1 MLRIP
6 VSVAV
11 GLALA
16 IGCQRGPATAPAAS
30 SSQPAAPV
38 PGPED
43 RLIRVLLAGDKPVF
57 TITTACPAVWM
68 DPATGEAVAEVPTGR
83 SLSVYFTDAGIG
95 TDDLPDAEALDILD
109 LVPRDAKPCTVAW
122 SGQSPERFPGS
133 LRFIRVGPGV
143 GHLVNVVDIED
154 YLASVVAAELDRRY
168 HLETF
173 RAQAIVARTYAWFRR
188 GTSNPRNLWDVTAT
202 ESAQVYAGLS
212 RLEQVPLAGQAVRDT
227 YGLVCTWE
235 SPDGWRIFCTYYSSA
250 CGGST
255 QSADAIRKG
264 SAIPPLAGNV
274 ACPCCEGGN
283 CAWGPLSLTKS
294 FVTSQLFGR
303 YSRLESLGTI
313 SRISVREAT
322 ESGRPITLA
331 VGNDCDQEL
340 SIEAENFRLAI
351 DPTGRRL
358 RSTFFSL
365 ADDDAEVRFED
376 GRGFGHGVGLC
387 QAGAE
392 IFARRGRT
400 AGEILRHYYPTSRL
414 RRAY

>member
-1 MLRIP
+1 MLRIS

-30 SSQPAAPV
+30 SSQPAV
-38 PGPED
+38 PAPED
-43 RLIRVLLAGDKPVF
+43 RLIRVLLAADKPVF
-57 TITTACPAVWM
+57 TITTACPAAWV
-68 DPATGEAVAEVPTGR
+68 DPATGEVVAEVPTGR

-109 LVPRDAKPCTVAW
+109 LVPRDAKPCTAAW
-122 SGQSPERFPGS
+122 SGQSPERFPGRM
-133 LRFIRVGPGV
+133 RFIRVGPGV

-188 GTSNPRNLWDVTAT
+188 GTGNPRNLWDVTAT
-202 ESAQVYAGLS
+202 ESAQVYPGLS
-212 RLEQVPLAGQAVRDT
+212 RLEQVPLAGRAVRDT

-255 QSADAIRKG
+255 QSADAIRNG

-274 ACPCCEGGN
+274 ACPCCEEGH

-294 FVTSQLFGR
+294 FVTSQLHGR

-313 SRISVREAT
+313 SRISVRETT
-322 ESGRPITLA
+322 ESGRPITLT
-331 VGNDCDQEL
+331 VGNDSDQEL

-358 RSTFFSL
+358 RSTLFSL
-365 ADDDAEVRFED
+365 VDDDSEVRFED